1 MLQPDARLPDVP
13 LSPAPWDLSGSG
25 WIIALR
31 LPPDSPAR
39 DAFLPAGLAGRGR
52 GLASFLMFVD
62 YAESGCGPYRE
73 LLFIP
78 GTFPFED
85 GRRHLSI
92 GRILVSTWDSVVNGR
107 NNWGIPKDR
116 ADFEVEQG
124 GSDGREE
131 RVQVTTDGRELCELS
146 FGTLRFAP
154 PLPVRGALLPV
165 ALRTLAQFLEAR
177 GLLGLARPARG
188 RIERLDLDLE
198 QHRVVAADARL
209 ARPQLHLVH
218 VADRVPVGRAVD
230 GPRSHGLGRTQVAVT
245 PHAARGATA
254 EFLEDG
260 LAHGWSD
267 SLTSFRVQQ
276 AASSQKGNRNFAKP
290 A

>member
-116 ADFEVEQG
+116 ADFEVERAAG
-124 GSDGREE
+124 NGREE
-131 RVQVTTDGRELCELS
+131 RVRVTSDGRELCEL
-146 FGTLRFAP
+146 RFAQSRLAP
-154 PLPVRGALLPV
+154 SLPVNGGLVPV
-165 ALRTLAQFLEAR
+165 GLRTLAQSFRDRTYYYAPEAR
-177 GLLGLARPARG
+177 GRVRPGRLIAWRFDATLFPDLSAAPVLAVMKV
-188 RIERLDLDLE
+188 E
-198 QHRVVAADARL
+198 
-209 ARPQLHLVH
+209 
-218 VADRVPVGRAVD
+218 
-230 GPRSHGLGRTQVAVT
+230 
-245 PHAARGATA
+245 
-254 EFLEDG
+254 
-260 LAHGWSD
+260 
-267 SLTSFRVQQ
+267 SFRMRFPV
-276 AASSQKGNRNFAKP
+276 ARIV
-290 A
+290 